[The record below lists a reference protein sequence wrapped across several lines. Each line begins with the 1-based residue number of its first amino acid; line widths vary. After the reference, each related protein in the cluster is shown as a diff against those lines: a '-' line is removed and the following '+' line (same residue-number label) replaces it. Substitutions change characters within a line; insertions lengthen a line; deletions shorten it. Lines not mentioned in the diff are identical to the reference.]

1 MTVSLY
7 LQGEALSSLYTT
19 IYFLLLFYT
28 HTLHYFIYCD
38 TYLVVWFII
47 IDSFLLF
54 LFQNFSIKILI
65 IKKHVCVCVCV
76 CMCVS
81 VCAISISHF
90 NMVEGKQSIWKWI
103 YGSYYKLNEMN
114 EYMKL
119 HWYSK
124 YIIFVILN
132 VKLTTI

>member
-1 MTVSLY
+1 
-7 LQGEALSSLYTT
+7 
-19 IYFLLLFYT
+19 
-28 HTLHYFIYCD
+28 
-38 TYLVVWFII
+38 
-47 IDSFLLF
+47 
-54 LFQNFSIKILI
+54 
-65 IKKHVCVCVCV
+65 
-76 CMCVS
+76 
-81 VCAISISHF
+81 
-90 NMVEGKQSIWKWI
+90 MVEEKQSIWKWI